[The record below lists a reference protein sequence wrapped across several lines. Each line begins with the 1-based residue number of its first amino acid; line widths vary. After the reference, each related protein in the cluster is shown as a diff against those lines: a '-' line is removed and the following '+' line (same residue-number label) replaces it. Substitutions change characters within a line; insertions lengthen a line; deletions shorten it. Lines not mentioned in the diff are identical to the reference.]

1 MLLTDHDQTPRR
13 RNTIQPRRK
22 GPPPSL
28 CIHTP
33 PQKLQVS
40 LVLADSASASTSS
53 SLSSAN
59 SESDNSPQIPH
70 PLLTK
75 QRPMRNT
82 KKLSLTL
89 PAVHPNRSAH
99 SLSLFSDAEGGH
111 TTDDSTRAASAIEP
125 RRRASVAS
133 IPNVSLSSRLHRK
146 DEDEI
151 PLSPYADGPV
161 EILPGVWLGN
171 EDNAT
176 DWKGLAD
183 RGIRAILNVAK
194 EVISPF
200 DSAALSRSVSASS
213 DAGETF
219 YPVHGTRPAM
229 HYMKLSWSHGQPD
242 LVKDGFI
249 TAMAFIDSALH
260 RGDGVLIHCQCG
272 VSRSAT
278 VAIALVMR
286 AAAQSSATSPPEIQA
301 LKGTGFS
308 GAYDFVKSKS
318 SCIGPNMLLI
328 YQLQDYQHVLN
339 GVSSKSPS
347 GSENSSVAGDEE
359 EEEEEWSRRRR
370 MLDEEP
376 EHDDDRESAEVL
388 QEAYALDKAM
398 EERIVARKASG
409 SSVGSSTGIGMGPV
423 WKAKY
428 GNRKRTGS
436 TASNFTATNSI
447 ISEDL
452 VEEDEKED
460 LLGIG
465 GGFDAPSISSRSHS
479 GETTEEEPN
488 VSPDLKKANHL
499 SLSCQVF
506 PYSANHHSL
515 DSHHPPPATKTSFGF
530 SARLPFKPRAK
541 ARPPPLHFL
550 PPVPS
555 SPDVL
560 GPSEAP
566 SPLEPVS
573 KAKCNVEPKRRRPA
587 APLPLRLS
595 ESATSSR
602 VTGLLGNSR
611 SGLGPAQSSSPHRT
625 VATRS
630 SSRSSSN
637 QSQQLSQLSVTT
649 PSQTLFVFP
658 PSPTLKAHFIPHMVT
673 VTSNLN
679 SPMPLPFA
687 FAAAPTPRV
696 SSFKTQ
702 QGKRRSFIGLSVPP
716 TPTTA
721 CSRVDARGW
730 VGIGPWGS

>member
-1 MLLTDHDQTPRR
+1 MLLTDHDQTPRQ
-13 RNTIQPRRK
+13 RNAIQPRRK

-28 CIHTP
+28 RIHTP

-40 LVLADSASASTSS
+40 LVLTDSASASASS

-70 PLLTK
+70 PLLAK

-111 TTDDSTRAASAIEP
+111 TTDDSTRAASTIEP

-171 EDNAT
+171 EDNST

-219 YPVHGTRPAM
+219 YPAHGTRPAM

-249 TAMAFIDSALH
+249 TAMTFIDSALH

-286 AAAQSSATSPPEIQA
+286 TAAQSSTTSSPEIQA

-328 YQLQDYQHVLN
+328 YQLQDYQQVLN
-339 GVSSKSPS
+339 GVSKSPS
-347 GSENSSVAGDEE
+347 GSENSSVVGD
-359 EEEEEWSRRRR
+359 EEEEWSRRRR
-370 MLDEEP
+370 MLDEEA

-398 EERIVARKASG
+398 EERRVARKASG

-436 TASNFTATNSI
+436 IASNFTANSI

-488 VSPDLKKANHL
+488 VSPDLKKGNHL
-499 SLSCQVF
+499 ALSSQMF
-506 PYSANHHSL
+506 APSAARPAYSARQHSL
-515 DSHHPPPATKTSFGF
+515 DSHPPPSAPATKTSFGF

-541 ARPPPLHFL
+541 VRPPPLNFL

-566 SPLEPVS
+566 SPLEPVP
-573 KAKCNVEPKRRRPA
+573 KAKAKVEPTRRRPA
-587 APLPLRLS
+587 PPPLRLG

-602 VTGLLGNSR
+602 VTELVGNSR
-611 SGLGPAQSSSPHRT
+611 PGLGPARSSSHRS

-630 SSRSSSN
+630 SSRSSTSS
-637 QSQQLSQLSVTT
+637 QSQLSQLSVTT

-658 PSPTLKAHFIPHMVT
+658 PSPTLKAHFTPHMVT

-679 SPMPLPFA
+679 SPSPMP

-696 SSFKTQ
+696 SSFRS

>member
-1 MLLTDHDQTPRR
+1 MLLTDHDQTPRQ
-13 RNTIQPRRK
+13 RNAVQPRRK

-28 CIHTP
+28 RIHAP
-33 PQKLQVS
+33 PQKQQVS
-40 LVLADSASASTSS
+40 LVLADSASVSASS

-99 SLSLFSDAEGGH
+99 SLSLFPDAEGGH

-176 DWKGLAD
+176 DWKGLAY

-213 DAGETF
+213 DAGETY
-219 YPVHGTRPAM
+219 YPAHGTRPAM

-242 LVKDGFI
+242 LVKDGFV

-286 AAAQSSATSPPEIQA
+286 AAAQSSVASPPEIQV

-328 YQLQDYQHVLN
+328 YQLQDYQQVLN
-339 GVSSKSPS
+339 GVSKSPS
-347 GSENSSVAGDEE
+347 GSENSSVAGDGD
-359 EEEEEWSRRRR
+359 EEEEWSRRRR

-376 EHDDDRESAEVL
+376 ERDDDRESAEVL

-398 EERIVARKASG
+398 EERRVARKASG
-409 SSVGSSTGIGMGPV
+409 SSVGSSTSTGIGMGPV

-436 TASNFTATNSI
+436 IASNFTANSI

-488 VSPDLKKANHL
+488 NVSPDLKKGNHL
-499 SLSCQVF
+499 TLSSQVS
-506 PYSANHHSL
+506 PPSTARPAYSTAKQQHS
-515 DSHHPPPATKTSFGF
+515 HPPPSAPATKTSFGF
-530 SARLPFKPRAK
+530 TARLPFKPRAK
-541 ARPPPLHFL
+541 ARPPPLNFL

-566 SPLEPVS
+566 SPLEPVP
-573 KAKCNVEPKRRRPA
+573 KAKAKAEPTRRRPA
-587 APLPLRLS
+587 PPPLHLS
-595 ESATSSR
+595 ESATTSLR
-602 VTGLLGNSR
+602 VPDLGNSR
-611 SGLGPAQSSSPHRT
+611 PGLGPAQSSHRA

-630 SSRSSSN
+630 SSRSSS
-637 QSQQLSQLSVTT
+637 QTQLSHLSVTT

-658 PSPTLKAHFIPHMVT
+658 PSPTLKSHFTPHMVT

-679 SPMPLPFA
+679 SPMP

-696 SSFKTQ
+696 SSFKT

-730 VGIGPWGS
+730 VGIGTRVS

>member
-1 MLLTDHDQTPRR
+1 MLLTDHDQTPRQ
-13 RNTIQPRRK
+13 RNAVQPRRK

-28 CIHTP
+28 RIHTP
-33 PQKLQVS
+33 PQKQQVS
-40 LVLADSASASTSS
+40 LVLADSASASASS

-176 DWKGLAD
+176 DWNGLAY

-194 EVISPF
+194 EVISLF
-200 DSAALSRSVSASS
+200 DSAALSRSVSASR

-219 YPVHGTRPAM
+219 YPAHGTRPAM

-260 RGDGVLIHCQCG
+260 RGDGVLVHCQCG

-328 YQLQDYQHVLN
+328 YQLQDYQQVLN
-339 GVSSKSPS
+339 GVSKSPS
-347 GSENSSVAGDEE
+347 GSENSSVAGD
-359 EEEEEWSRRRR
+359 EEEEWSRRRR

-376 EHDDDRESAEVL
+376 EHDDARESAEVL

-398 EERIVARKASG
+398 EERRVARKASG

-436 TASNFTATNSI
+436 IASNFTVNSI

-488 VSPDLKKANHL
+488 VSPDLKKGTL
-499 SLSCQVF
+499 SSQIF
-506 PYSANHHSL
+506 PPSTAARPAYSAKQHSL
-515 DSHHPPPATKTSFGF
+515 VSHPPPSAPATKTSFGF
-530 SARLPFKPRAK
+530 TARLPFKPRAK
-541 ARPPPLHFL
+541 ARPPPLNFL

-566 SPLEPVS
+566 SPLEPVP
-573 KAKCNVEPKRRRPA
+573 KAEPTRRRPA
-587 APLPLRLS
+587 PPPLRLS
-595 ESATSSR
+595 ESATSLR
-602 VTGLLGNSR
+602 VTDLGNSR
-611 SGLGPAQSSSPHRT
+611 PGLGPARESSHHRT

-630 SSRSSSN
+630 SSRSSS
-637 QSQQLSQLSVTT
+637 QSQLSHLSVTT

-658 PSPTLKAHFIPHMVT
+658 PSPTLKSHFTPHMVT

-679 SPMPLPFA
+679 SPMP

-696 SSFKTQ
+696 SSFKTT

-730 VGIGPWGS
+730 VGIGTRGP